1 MNHHQLAFS
10 ISPRTPLHKGK
21 ACIACRRRKTKCDGV
36 RDVCGPCSKYPTGH
50 EDCEYSEDGPT
61 QSQMLEEQISILQ
74 SRIEELE
81 SPQGTRT
88 SSITLS
94 KPVSRFP
101 PTSQITATAKGM
113 HLRPLLSYF
122 HSQQTLSISTAVKTL
137 QTELPFIVLQGLV
150 HNFLH
155 NATCFGFFLDLE
167 SFHDAVMSPNGH
179 LLPPVLLNV
188 MYLWGVHLSQDARI
202 TAYEPVFLAHALRST
217 ANSLTGTHP
226 RTILHSI
233 QASVLLA
240 HYFICNAR
248 FLEGRYHISAAVSL
262 ALSVGLHRIR
272 TPPED
277 GMFSGTR
284 SLADALPP
292 PMSAAEE
299 GERIN
304 ALWAVLNLN
313 NCWASAG
320 GSASNISYSESVI
333 DTPWPMDAH
342 DYVQTSPL
350 VSRKSK
356 GTVRRFLSGL
366 PDNATCDAVLLAK
379 ATILYAEASRM
390 GAHYRAT
397 GVSPNSAES
406 SSLDQILDE
415 LKLKLSPVQSKRM
428 FVVHTLCHGAT
439 IQLHNSMTKERVAS
453 RARCLVAAR
462 AVVDILLNTD
472 MPKIGVLDPVL
483 APLWTSVC
491 MVFLTEIARQSN
503 GNGGRAPSVL
513 TESLDIVVAAMQ
525 FSAAHCR
532 LMALQLDVVRRASQA
547 TVTKMEV

>member
-1 MNHHQLAFS
+1 MNHQLTFS
-10 ISPRTPLHKGK
+10 TSPRTPLHKGK

-36 RDVCGPCSKYPTGH
+36 RAVCGPCSKYSTGY

-61 QSQMLEEQISILQ
+61 QSQLLEEQISILQ

-81 SPQGTRT
+81 GVRT
-88 SSITLS
+88 SSIKLL
-94 KPVSRFP
+94 KPVSRSP
-101 PTSQITATAKGM
+101 PTSQATVAAKGM
-113 HLRPLLSYF
+113 RLRPLLSYF
-122 HSQQTLSISTAVKTL
+122 HSQQTSGISAAVKTL
-137 QTELPFIVLQGLV
+137 QVELPFIVLQGLV

-155 NATCFGFFLDLE
+155 NATCFGFFLDVE
-167 SFHDAVMSPNGH
+167 AFHDAVMSPTGH

-217 ANSLTGTHP
+217 AHSLTGTHS

-240 HYFICNAR
+240 HYFISSAR
-248 FLEGRYHISAAVSL
+248 FLEARYHISAAVSL
-262 ALSVGLHRIR
+262 ALSAGLHRIC
-272 TPPED
+272 TPPEED
-277 GMFSGTR
+277 RMFGGMR
-284 SLADALPP
+284 PVADALPP
-292 PMSAAEE
+292 PKSTVEE
-299 GERIN
+299 GERVS

-320 GSASNISYSESVI
+320 GSASNVSYSESVI
-333 DTPWPMDAH
+333 NTPWPMDVR
-342 DYVQTSPL
+342 DYVETP
-350 VSRKSK
+350 SRKSK

-366 PDNATCDAVLLAK
+366 PDDATSDAALLAK
-379 ATILYAEASRM
+379 ATLLYAEASRM

-428 FVVHTLCHGAT
+428 LVVHTLCHGAT
-439 IQLHNSMTKERVAS
+439 IQLHNSMAKERVAS

-462 AVVDILLNTD
+462 AVVDILLKTD

-483 APLWTSVC
+483 APLWMSVC
-491 MVFLTEIARQSN
+491 MVFLAEIARQSD
-503 GNGGRAPSVL
+503 GGRATSVL
-513 TESLDIVVAAMQ
+513 TESLDIVVAAMR

-532 LMALQLDVVRRASQA
+532 LMALQLDVIRRAYEEVHN
-547 TVTKMEV
+547 TITKMEM